1 MALKE
6 QFQAG
11 TEPQAKKKVDI
22 AILGGAFD
30 PPHVGHLF
38 LAMSAIRMD
47 FADTVWIMP
56 SPDRPDK
63 TMLRG
68 FDERF
73 ELINTAI
80 SQVPRELRPL
90 LTASAYERDLGV
102 FRGSLFLMASLSRS
116 YQDRQFG
123 FIMGSDTLEKLG
135 TWNDP
140 VTGALTGERFLES
153 VPCCIFARESQSV
166 AMQLLSHAHPLT
178 KCVADLDTVAQQL
191 GLGMD
196 DPKWHQSRNQSHSQ
210 LHCYSEISSTRIRKE
225 LASAEPDEDYLRW
238 ALGSRVLGKVI
249 KRSQ

>member
-1 MALKE
+1 VVKE
-6 QFQAG
+6 QSQTG
-11 TEPQAKKKVDI
+11 TGHQAKKKVDI

-38 LAMSAIRMD
+38 LAMSAIRMG
-47 FADTVWIMP
+47 FADSVWIMP

-80 SQVPRELRPL
+80 SQVPSELRPL

-116 YQDRQFG
+116 YPDRLFG
-123 FIMGSDTLEKLG
+123 FIMGGDTLEKLG

-140 VTGALTGERFLES
+140 VTGAMTGELFLES

-166 AMQLLSHAHPLT
+166 ATQLLSHAHRLT
-178 KCVADLDTVAQQL
+178 TCVAHLDTVAQQL
-191 GLGMD
+191 GLEMD
-196 DPKWHQSRNQSHSQ
+196 DPKWRQARQHQ
-210 LHCYSEISSTRIRKE
+210 HCYSEISSTRIRKE
-225 LASAEPDEDYLRW
+225 LASVEPDEDYLLW
-238 ALGSRVLGKVI
+238 ALGSRVLDKVI